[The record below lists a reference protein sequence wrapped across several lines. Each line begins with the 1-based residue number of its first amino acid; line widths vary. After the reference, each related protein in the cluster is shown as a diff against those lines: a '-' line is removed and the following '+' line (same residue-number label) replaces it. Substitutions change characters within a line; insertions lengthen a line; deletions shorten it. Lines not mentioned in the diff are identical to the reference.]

1 MKNRV
6 IISLGLIALAIAGC
20 KRETEE
26 SPEGK
31 TYEFFASV
39 AQEGNTKV
47 ALQSDAKSFYWE
59 PGDQIKVFHDGGG
72 SGIFTA
78 DIEEPSAS
86 AVFKG
91 TFDISPGEDAV
102 FTAAYSKRPLS
113 YTDGRINA
121 SILNRQTVS
130 PGTFDRSACLFV
142 ARSGDRNLH
151 FKNVC
156 GGIKFSVSRDDIKS
170 VTFVANGTEG
180 YAGYVT
186 IDISEDGLPCL
197 PDMSFGRTGMVT
209 ATPKD
214 AETFSPGVY
223 YYLSL
228 LPVTLETGFGVVL
241 ESEDKGFGDYRNLL
255 RREIKSSVVGVL
267 ANIDEHVASW
277 ESDVAEP
284 QAVDMGLPSGTLWSA
299 YNLGAS
305 KPEDPGFYYAWAES
319 KQKYYFSWGDY
330 KWSSEDGA
338 PFSRYNYD
346 SSQGTVDN
354 RYHLLDE
361 DDAAKVATC
370 GTWRTPRVFEWREL
384 IANCTWTATERNG
397 VPGLEAASNLN
408 GAVLF
413 FPFPGAYDGDIIW
426 NFNATGTYWTAD
438 LYENDP
444 SKAYNSILDAT
455 RDSRFF
461 MTTSFRRAGYSLRPV
476 SGGTQGNPIPEAID
490 LGLPSGTKWASFNLG
505 ASRPEECGD
514 YYCWGETSPK
524 KDYLSWS
531 NYKWCTGRYNTLT
544 RYCWDYGL
552 WYDRNVAMDFR
563 HYLVPADD
571 AATAALGRDWHTP
584 SEDEQDELAE
594 YCTWTWTGSGYLVTS
609 NNNGNSIFLPAVG
622 YYSEANLL
630 TDFGEEGG
638 YLSSYSDEINGVYC
652 KVRFDRTGLISKYR
666 YSRCEGLP
674 VRPVYGQHKSVTGVS
689 ISSEELF
696 VRVGEISRTINAPV
710 QPADAYNKSS
720 TWYVD
725 HESVIEYIGA
735 DSRVIARSEGV
746 AHVTAKTIDGGY
758 EAVCTVHVQ
767 DIPVPEAVDL
777 GLPSGTKWSSFNLGA
792 SAPEEFGKYYAW
804 GEIEPKL
811 SYDWDTYKWCSGS
824 YDSLTKY
831 NSDSSYGAVDGKTTL
846 DPEDDAAQVWLG
858 NGWHTPTKAQIQE
871 LISCC
876 TWTWTEVN
884 GVYGYLVEGASNS
897 IFLPSSGF
905 MEGARLCNASINGNT
920 NLSGDYWS
928 SDLDGGN
935 RYAFRLDH
943 YHPVGFASISCDH
956 QSRNIGLSIRPVKN

>member
-39 AQEGNTKV
+39 VQEGNTKV

-130 PGTFDRSACLFV
+130 PGTFDRSACLFF

-170 VTFVANGTEG
+170 VTFVANGTDC
-180 YAGYVT
+180 YAGRATV
-186 IDISEDGLPCL
+186 SFPEDGQPSLAESAELRTVTVTPQGA
-197 PDMSFGRTGMVT
+197 DVFMS
-209 ATPKD
+209 
-214 AETFSPGVY
+214 GVFY
-223 YYLSL
+223 YVSL
-228 LPVTLETGFGVVL
+228 LPTTLENGFGVIL
-241 ESEDKGFGDYRNLL
+241 ESENKGFGDYRSLSS
-255 RREIKSSVVGVL
+255 REIKRSVVGVL

-319 KQKYYFSWGDY
+319 KQKYHFSWSDY
-330 KWSSEDGA
+330 KWGSEDGA

-361 DDAAKVATC
+361 DDAAKVATG
-370 GTWRTPRVFEWREL
+370 GTWRTPRAFEWREL

-531 NYKWCTGRYNTLT
+531 NYKWCNNTYTALT
-544 RYCWDYGL
+544 KYCWYIGY
-552 WYDRNVAMDFR
+552 WYDKDGTVDFKQ
-563 HYLVPADD
+563 YLDPEDD
-571 AATAALGRDWHTP
+571 AVTATLGGEWHTP
-584 SEDEQDELAE
+584 SEDEQKELAD
-594 YCTWTWTGSGYLVTS
+594 YCTWTWTGSGCLVTS
-609 NNNGNSIFLPAVG
+609 NINGNSIFLPAAG
-622 YYSEANLL
+622 YYNDDNNLIAS
-630 TDFGEEGG
+630 GEEGG
-638 YLSSYSDEINGVYC
+638 YLSSYADDLNGSYSRT
-652 KVRFDRTGLISKYR
+652 RFDQTGLIPKYSYPR
-666 YSRCEGLP
+666 YYGLP
-674 VRPVYGQHKSVTGVS
+674 VRPVYGAHISVTGVS
-689 ISSEELF
+689 ISAGELF
-696 VRVGEISRTINAPV
+696 IRMGEWRGISATV
-710 QPADAYNKSS
+710 QPAGAYNKCC
-720 TWYVD
+720 TWSVD
-725 HESVIEYIGA
+725 DESVIKYNDYRRTVDAVG
-735 DSRVIARSEGV
+735 EGV
-746 AHVTAKTIDGGY
+746 AHLTAKTIDGGY

-767 DIPVPEAVDL
+767 DIPVPEAIDL

-831 NSDSSYGAVDGKTTL
+831 NSDSSYGAVDGKTSL

-876 TWTWTEVN
+876 TWTWTKVN
-884 GVYGYLVEGASNS
+884 GIDGYLVEGASNS

-905 MEGARLCNASINGNT
+905 KNGTKLFNASINGET
-920 NLSGDYWS
+920 ELSGDYWS
-928 SDLDGGN
+928 SELDGGN

-943 YHPVGFASISCDH
+943 YHPLTIAMIRCDH
-956 QSRNIGLSIRPVKN
+956 QSRNIGQSIRPVKN